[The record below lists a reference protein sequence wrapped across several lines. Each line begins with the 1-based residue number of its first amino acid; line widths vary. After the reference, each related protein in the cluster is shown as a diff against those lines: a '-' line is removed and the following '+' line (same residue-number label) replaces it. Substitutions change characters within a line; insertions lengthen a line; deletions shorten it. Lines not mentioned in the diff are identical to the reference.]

1 MTDKVVSL
9 QGKTIPPPGEPVEDV
24 VKQLEGMLERAR
36 NGDITG
42 FVAVVTHGDELV
54 SAYQSIR
61 PNLRVMGMLTVLAA
75 EYARDYNV
83 V

>member
-1 MTDKVVSL
+1 MTEKVVSL
-9 QGKTIPPPGEPVEDV
+9 QGKPLPVPGEPVEDV
-24 VKQLEGMLERAR
+24 VKQLEDILERAR
-36 NGDITG
+36 SGEING
-42 FVAVVTHGDELV
+42 FVAVVTHADKLV